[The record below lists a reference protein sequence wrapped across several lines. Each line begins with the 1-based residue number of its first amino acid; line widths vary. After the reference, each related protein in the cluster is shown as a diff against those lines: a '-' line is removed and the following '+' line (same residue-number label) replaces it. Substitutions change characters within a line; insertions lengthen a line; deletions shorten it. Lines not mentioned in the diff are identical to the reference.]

1 MSLFHVYKHKVDN
14 ACWGWQGSSVSMD
27 FGGHMD
33 GLYISTM
40 GPAQCH
46 IPTLVQSRA
55 SLAGNCCYRDPEAR
69 PSTSVL
75 NITHCPHPHKCYYF
89 IF

>member
-46 IPTLVQSRA
+46 PHFSAEQSITGWE
-55 SLAGNCCYRDPEAR
+55 LLLQR
-69 PSTSVL
+69 PRSQAINISIEHYPLTSST
-75 NITHCPHPHKCYYF
+75 
-89 IF
+89 